1 MSVLPKIDLPTYTVK
16 LPISEVSVKY
26 RPYNVKEQKILTMA
40 KESGDNDSLVDAIL
54 QVAINCVIDA
64 TDISQLP
71 LADVEFLF
79 YQLRARSESEIVELR
94 YKCENTV
101 NEEGKKCNN
110 IMEYNLNLL
119 NEIEVAKTENLSQL
133 IEITDKVGVKL
144 YYERFEKSLIQT
156 GTIPTPQQILEI
168 IAKNIE
174 FIYDENSAYSAKDI
188 PLQNIV
194 DWVGELPPEKY
205 IKIEEFFANKPKLIK
220 KLDIKCSKCGFD
232 HKIEVRDIFD
242 FFI

>member
-1 MSVLPKIDLPTYTVK
+1 MSVLPKIDMPTFTVK
-16 LPISEVSVKY
+16 LPISELTIKY
-26 RPYNVKEQKILTMA
+26 RPYNVKEQKILAMA
-40 KESGDNDSLVDAIL
+40 KESNDNNSLVDSIL
-54 QVAINCVIDA
+54 QVVKNCCLDA

-79 YQLRARSESEIVELR
+79 YQLRARSESEIVDLR
-94 YKCENTV
+94 YKCENTIDDD
-101 NEEGKKCNN
+101 GKKCNN
-110 IMEYNLNLL
+110 IMEYGLNLL
-119 NEIEVAKTENLSQL
+119 TELDVTKNENLTPI
-133 IEITDKVGVKL
+133 IEITDKVGLKL
-144 YYERFEKSLIQT
+144 YYERFEKSAIEV
-156 GTIPTPQQILEI
+156 GSIPTPQQILEI

-188 PLQNIV
+188 PLQSIV

>member
-1 MSVLPKIDLPTYTVK
+1 MSVLPKIDVPTYTVK

-54 QVAINCVIDA
+54 QVSINCVIGT

-94 YKCENTV
+94 YKCENKI
-101 NEEGKKCNN
+101 EGDKKCNN
-110 IMEYNLNLL
+110 IMEYDLNLL
-119 NEIEVAKTENLSQL
+119 TEIEVAKTENLSPL
-133 IEITDKVGVKL
+133 IEITDKIGVKL
-144 YYERFEKSLIQT
+144 YYERFEKSAIQA
-156 GTIPTPQQILEI
+156 GTVPTPQQILEI

-220 KLDIKCSKCGFD
+220 KLDIKCNKCGFD